1 MKIRTGRSSDNR
13 QFQQFRS
20 KFLIVLHRYANIVPL
35 PETRVFLKRIDDDEK
50 TEYINANFVKGP
62 KDSSHY
68 YIACQ
73 APLES
78 TIVDF
83 WRMIWE
89 QNSRVIIMATDLIEN
104 GIEQCSEYLPPSF
117 VIDNHVTFG
126 DFHITLKHREV
137 KDKYAM
143 SMVHLKNMNTNTWR
157 EITHF
162 WYQWP
167 DTGVPTEQS
176 SVIELLLEARG
187 YLKVTTAEQIDDNEN
202 SQSNNGNLAVG
213 NGNVDKSK
221 SLLRTQGPLTVHCSP
236 GTG

>member
-1 MKIRTGRSSDNR
+1 M
-13 QFQQFRS
+13 
-20 KFLIVLHRYANIVPL
+20 
-35 PETRVFLKRIDDDEK
+35 
-50 TEYINANFVKGP
+50 KGP
-62 KDSSHY
+62 KDKSHY

-73 APLES
+73 GPLES

-126 DFHITLKHREV
+126 DFHITLKNREV
-137 KDKYAM
+137 KEKYAM
-143 SMVHLKNMNTNTWR
+143 SMVHLKNTTTNTWR
-157 EITHF
+157 EVTHF

-167 DTGVPTEQS
+167 DTGVPSEHS
-176 SVIELLLEARG
+176 SIIELLQEARG
-187 YLKVTTAEQIDDNEN
+187 YLKVTTSEQIDDNEN
-202 SQSNNGNLAVG
+202 SQSNNGNITVG

>member
-1 MKIRTGRSSDNR
+1 M
-13 QFQQFRS
+13 
-20 KFLIVLHRYANIVPL
+20 
-35 PETRVFLKRIDDDEK
+35 
-50 TEYINANFVKGP
+50 KGP
-62 KDSSHY
+62 KDNSHY

-73 APLES
+73 GPLDS
-78 TIVDF
+78 TVIDF

-89 QNSRVIIMATDLIEN
+89 QNSRVVVSATDIIEK
-104 GIEQCSEYLPPSF
+104 GIEQCAEYLPPSF
-117 VIDNHVTFG
+117 VIDNHVSFG

-143 SMVHLKNMNTNTWR
+143 SMVHLKNTNTNTWR
-157 EITHF
+157 EVTHF

-176 SVIELLLEARG
+176 SLIELLLEARG
-187 YLKVTTAEQIDDNEN
+187 FLKVSTAEQIDDNEN
-202 SQSNNGNLAVG
+202 SQSNNGNLNVG
-213 NGNVDKSK
+213 NGSVDKSK